1 MYDAN
6 ISPTNNKIFISDE
19 NILFKQI
26 IIINLIPTKNN
37 YNAKIR
43 FAQEKNIQY

>member
-1 MYDAN
+1 MNNSN
-6 ISPTNNKIFISDE
+6 ISPTNNKILISYE
-19 NILFKQI
+19 KLLFKQI